1 MSHRQS
7 PRLSPRQAVLYATV
21 ANITWG
27 FFPVY
32 FHQFEGV
39 SALEVLAHRAIWSLL
54 FVFFVV
60 AAIGKLGDAVVLLK
74 DARRLRWFAVSGFL
88 IAVNWGVFIWAAGN
102 GHILQSGLGYY
113 MFPLVSA
120 GLGAAILKERLGPRQ
135 KAAFLLAAIGV
146 GVLVAAQ
153 GVVPWISLVLASS
166 FALYGFVRKQAP
178 ADSLLGL
185 FAETL
190 LLAPLALA
198 YVLWLTLSGHAAFW
212 HQSPATD
219 ALMVLAGVVTAVPLM
234 LFAKAARNL
243 TLATL
248 GLLFYVNPSL
258 QFVLAVFLYGE
269 SFTLFHGLAFVCIW
283 SALALYSWGSWR
295 QAG

>member
-1 MSHRQS
+1 MS
-7 PRLSPRQAVLYATV
+7 LTPRQAVLYASA
-21 ANITWG
+21 ANVTWG

-32 FHQFEGV
+32 FHRLADV
-39 SALEVLAHRAIWSLL
+39 SALEVLAHRALWSLV
-54 FVFFVV
+54 FVFMAV
-60 AAIGKLGDAVVLLK
+60 AATGKLADAVALIK
-74 DARRLRWFAVSGFL
+74 DVRRLRWFAASGFL

-102 GHILQSGLGYY
+102 GHILQSGLGYF

-120 GLGAAILKERLGPRQ
+120 ALGAWLLQERLTTRQ
-135 KAAFLLAAIGV
+135 KLAFLLAGIGV
-146 GVLVAAQ
+146 GALVAAQ
-153 GVVPWISLVLASS
+153 GAMPWISLALASS

-190 LLAPLALA
+190 LLAPVALV
-198 YVLWLTLSGHAAFW
+198 YVLWLAASGSQAFL
-212 HQSPATD
+212 HQNPATD
-219 ALMVLAGVVTAVPLM
+219 ALLVMAGIVTAVPLM
-234 LFAKAARNL
+234 LFARAARNL

-269 SFTLFHGLAFVCIW
+269 SFTLFHGLAFASIW

-295 QAG
+295 RAG